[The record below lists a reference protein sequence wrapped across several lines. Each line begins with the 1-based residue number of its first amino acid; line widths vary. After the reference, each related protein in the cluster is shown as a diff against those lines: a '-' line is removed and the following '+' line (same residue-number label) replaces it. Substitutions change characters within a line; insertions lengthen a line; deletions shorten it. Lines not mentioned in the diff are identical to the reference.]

1 MTDGLLLDTHVWI
14 WYAQGS
20 EGLLSKATLSAI
32 ERARQAQCLHVSTI
46 SIWEIGMLCAKEKIS
61 LSMPASE
68 WIRRA
73 ASMPGLRLL
82 TLDAE
87 TAFESTQLPGNPH
100 CDPADRF
107 LIAAARVHKLRL
119 VTADRKIRNYGKAGY
134 AQVLAAKL
142 T

>member
-1 MTDGLLLDTHVWI
+1 MTDALLLDTHVWL
-14 WYAQGS
+14 WYAEGS
-20 EGLLSKATLSAI
+20 EGLLSKATLLAI
-32 ERARQAQCLHVSTI
+32 EQARHAHCLHVATI
-46 SIWEIGMLCAKEKIS
+46 SIWEIGMLCAKKKIS
-61 LSMPASE
+61 LSTPTGG

-73 ASMPGLRLL
+73 TTMPGLRLL

-119 VTADRKIRNYGKAGY
+119 VTADRKIRDFGKAGY
-134 AQVLAAKL
+134 VQVLAAKL